1 MPKLASGRKVA
12 APTDTW
18 SEPMVR
24 RLDEAGLDG
33 GATLNEEAGRAS
45 SAPRFS
51 YRARRRR
58 LLRRAP
64 TYVADIRSW
73 PRALTGLTL
82 AGGASAVGVGP
93 PVLKTNRNQLDRWA
107 QGATLLAIAVSVN
120 RLVNRQYAMSTFNIS
135 YSPVFNI

>member
-64 TYVADIRSW
+64 TYVAGILSLLAGAR
-73 PRALTGLTL
+73 RAFTTGLTL
-82 AGGASAVGVGP
+82 AGSASVVGVGP
-93 PVLKTNRNQLDRWA
+93 FRTTISRNYR
-107 QGATLLAIAVSVN
+107 
-120 RLVNRQYAMSTFNIS
+120 
-135 YSPVFNI
+135 

>member
-18 SEPMVR
+18 GGPMVR

-64 TYVADIRSW
+64 TYVADILLVRRLHWTNACWECVGSRC
-73 PRALTGLTL
+73 RAFPNYNQPEL
-82 AGGASAVGVGP
+82 AGRVGAGRRCAV
-93 PVLKTNRNQLDRWA
+93 
-107 QGATLLAIAVSVN
+107 AV
-120 RLVNRQYAMSTFNIS
+120 RLIL
-135 YSPVFNI
+135 

>member
-18 SEPMVR
+18 GGPMVR

-33 GATLNEEAGRAS
+33 GATLNEETGRAS

-64 TYVADIRSW
+64 TYVAGIRSW
-73 PRALTGLTL
+73 RRALTGPTL

-93 PVLKTNRNQLDRWA
+93 PVLKISRN
-107 QGATLLAIAVSVN
+107 
-120 RLVNRQYAMSTFNIS
+120 
-135 YSPVFNI
+135 

>member
-58 LLRRAP
+58 LLRWLRPMSPVLSLAPGLSWDQPLLGERRQSVSVHPYSKSAGISWIGGRRAP
-64 TYVADIRSW
+64 
-73 PRALTGLTL
+73 
-82 AGGASAVGVGP
+82 
-93 PVLKTNRNQLDRWA
+93 
-107 QGATLLAIAVSVN
+107 LLAIAVS
-120 RLVNRQYAMSTFNIS
+120 
-135 YSPVFNI
+135 

>member
-33 GATLNEEAGRAS
+33 GATLNEETGRAS

-64 TYVADIRSW
+64 TYVAGTL
-73 PRALTGLTL
+73 PGPGPFVGTTL
-82 AGGASAVGVGP
+82 AGGASVVGVGP
-93 PVLKTNRNQLDRWA
+93 SVLKISRN
-107 QGATLLAIAVSVN
+107 
-120 RLVNRQYAMSTFNIS
+120 
-135 YSPVFNI
+135 

>member
-1 MPKLASGRKVA
+1 
-12 APTDTW
+12 
-18 SEPMVR
+18 MVR

-64 TYVADIRSW
+64 TYVAGILSW
-73 PRALTGLTL
+73 RRALTGLIL
-82 AGGASAVGVGP
+82 AGGAGRQSVSVHPYSKSAGISWIGGRRAP
-93 PVLKTNRNQLDRWA
+93 
-107 QGATLLAIAVSVN
+107 LLAIAVSESSGKRAVC
-120 RLVNRQYAMSTFNIS
+120 Y
-135 YSPVFNI
+135 

>member
-18 SEPMVR
+18 GEPMVR

-64 TYVADIRSW
+64 TYVAGILSW
-73 PRALTGLTL
+73 PRALTGPTL
-82 AGGASAVGVGP
+82 AGGAGRQS
-93 PVLKTNRNQLDRWA
+93 
-107 QGATLLAIAVSVN
+107 VSVHP
-120 RLVNRQYAMSTFNIS
+120 YAK
-135 YSPVFNI
+135 

>member
-33 GATLNEEAGRAS
+33 GATLNEETGRAS

-64 TYVADIRSW
+64 TYVAGTL
-73 PRALTGLTL
+73 PGARALTGPTH
-82 AGGASAVGVGP
+82 AGGPPVVGVGP
-93 PVLKTNRNQLDRWA
+93 SVLKISRNQLDRWA
-107 QGATLLAIAVSVN
+107 QGATASN
-120 RLVNRQYAMSTFNIS
+120 SGQ
-135 YSPVFNI
+135 

>member
-1 MPKLASGRKVA
+1 MPKLASGAKVA

-18 SEPMVR
+18 GGPTDR

-33 GATLNEEAGRAS
+33 GATLNEETGRAS

-73 PRALTGLTL
+73 CGALTGPTL
-82 AGGASAVGVGP
+82 AGGASVVGVGP
-93 PVLKTNRNQLDRWA
+93 PVLKISRN
-107 QGATLLAIAVSVN
+107 
-120 RLVNRQYAMSTFNIS
+120 
-135 YSPVFNI
+135 

>member
-33 GATLNEEAGRAS
+33 GATLNEETGRAS

-73 PRALTGLTL
+73 RGALTGPTL
-82 AGGASAVGVGP
+82 VGSASVVGVGP
-93 PVLKTNRNQLDRWA
+93 SVLKSSRN
-107 QGATLLAIAVSVN
+107 
-120 RLVNRQYAMSTFNIS
+120 
-135 YSPVFNI
+135 

>member
-33 GATLNEEAGRAS
+33 GATLNEETGRAS

-64 TYVADIRSW
+64 TYVAGTL
-73 PRALTGLTL
+73 PGPGPFVGTTL

-93 PVLKTNRNQLDRWA
+93 PVHVLKISRNQLDRWA
-107 QGATLLAIAVSVN
+107 QGATASN
-120 RLVNRQYAMSTFNIS
+120 SGQ
-135 YSPVFNI
+135 

>member
-33 GATLNEEAGRAS
+33 GATLNEETGRAS

-58 LLRRAP
+58 LLRRLRP
-64 TYVADIRSW
+64 MSPVYSPGPGPFVG
-73 PRALTGLTL
+73 PTL
-82 AGGASAVGVGP
+82 AGRAG
-93 PVLKTNRNQLDRWA
+93 R
-107 QGATLLAIAVSVN
+107 
-120 RLVNRQYAMSTFNIS
+120 
-135 YSPVFNI
+135 

>member
-33 GATLNEEAGRAS
+33 GATLNEETGRAS

-58 LLRRAP
+58 LLRRLRP
-64 TYVADIRSW
+64 YVADIRSW
-73 PRALTGLTL
+73 RSGLSWDQPML
-82 AGGASAVGVGP
+82 GV
-93 PVLKTNRNQLDRWA
+93 RR
-107 QGATLLAIAVSVN
+107 
-120 RLVNRQYAMSTFNIS
+120 
-135 YSPVFNI
+135 

>member
-33 GATLNEEAGRAS
+33 GATLNEETGRAS

-64 TYVADIRSW
+64 TYVAGILSWRS
-73 PRALTGLTL
+73 GLDWTNPCWES
-82 AGGASAVGVGP
+82 GPVVGVGP
-93 PVLKTNRNQLDRWA
+93 PVLKISRN
-107 QGATLLAIAVSVN
+107 
-120 RLVNRQYAMSTFNIS
+120 
-135 YSPVFNI
+135 

>member
-33 GATLNEEAGRAS
+33 GATLNEETGRAS

-58 LLRRAP
+58 LVSRAP
-64 TYVADIRSW
+64 TYVAGIRAW
-73 PRALTGLTL
+73 PRALTGPTL
-82 AGGASAVGVGP
+82 AGGASVVGVGP
-93 PVLKTNRNQLDRWA
+93 SVLKISRN
-107 QGATLLAIAVSVN
+107 
-120 RLVNRQYAMSTFNIS
+120 
-135 YSPVFNI
+135 

>member
-18 SEPMVR
+18 SGPMVR

-33 GATLNEEAGRAS
+33 GATLNEETGRAS

-64 TYVADIRSW
+64 TYVAGTLPG
-73 PRALTGLTL
+73 PRAFRGTNPCWGEVP
-82 AGGASAVGVGP
+82 AVGVGP
-93 PVLKTNRNQLDRWA
+93 PVLKINRNQLDRWA
-107 QGATLLAIAVSVN
+107 QGATASN
-120 RLVNRQYAMSTFNIS
+120 SGQ
-135 YSPVFNI
+135 

>member
-33 GATLNEEAGRAS
+33 GATLNEETGRAS

-64 TYVADIRSW
+64 TYVTGILSW
-73 PRALTGLTL
+73 YCASTGQN
-82 AGGASAVGVGP
+82 ARWESGPAVGVGP
-93 PVLKTNRNQLDRWA
+93 SVLKISRN
-107 QGATLLAIAVSVN
+107 
-120 RLVNRQYAMSTFNIS
+120 
-135 YSPVFNI
+135 